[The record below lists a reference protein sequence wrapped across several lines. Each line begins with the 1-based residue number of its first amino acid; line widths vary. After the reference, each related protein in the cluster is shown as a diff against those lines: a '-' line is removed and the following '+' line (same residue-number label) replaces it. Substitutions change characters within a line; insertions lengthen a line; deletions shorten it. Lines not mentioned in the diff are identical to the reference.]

1 MDAIVVIA
9 GSAGGFEAL
18 RRFVTALP
26 TRCTASFFVVIH
38 IGSYPSV
45 LPSLLARTA
54 GLHSAFAYDGAPIE
68 AGRIYVA
75 PPDHH
80 MLLEP
85 SRVRLNQGPKVHHT
99 RPAADPLFISAAKVF
114 GDRVIGIVLS
124 GGGSDG
130 ADGLRAIKEHG
141 GTALVQRPQDALTPS
156 MPLSAMAAVH
166 PDAVLSIPE
175 IVQCVVA
182 LCS

>member
-1 MDAIVVIA
+1 
-9 GSAGGFEAL
+9 
-18 RRFVTALP
+18 
-26 TRCTASFFVVIH
+26 
-38 IGSYPSV
+38 V

-99 RPAADPLFISAAKVF
+99 RPAADPCSYPPPKSSESASSGSFLVVEAAT
-114 GDRVIGIVLS
+114 GPTGSGRLRSTAALLS
-124 GGGSDG
+124 FSGH
-130 ADGLRAIKEHG
+130 R
-141 GTALVQRPQDALTPS
+141 TP
-156 MPLSAMAAVH
+156 
-166 PDAVLSIPE
+166 
-175 IVQCVVA
+175 
-182 LCS
+182 